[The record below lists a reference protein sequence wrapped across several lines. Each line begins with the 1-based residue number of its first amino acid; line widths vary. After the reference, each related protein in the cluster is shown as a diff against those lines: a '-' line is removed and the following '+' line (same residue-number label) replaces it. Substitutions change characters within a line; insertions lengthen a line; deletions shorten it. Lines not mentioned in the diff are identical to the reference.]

1 MSAKAAFNRDLGLR
15 INREIWNGRDLQKV
29 REYFSPDFV
38 ADRSP
43 YGVIRGLD
51 ELAASV
57 VRSRAAFEGFRED
70 VKTVVADD
78 EYVVIHFTI
87 RGRHTGPWGPLKA
100 TGREV
105 AFDEIVIMRV
115 RDGKVCELT
124 GVIDNLTGLRQVGA
138 IPSAPPQA

>member
-1 MSAKAAFNRDLGLR
+1 MSPKAEFNRDLGLR
-15 INREIWNGRDLQKV
+15 INREIWNGGDLRKV
-29 REYFSPDFV
+29 GEYFSSDFV

-78 EYVVIHFTI
+78 DHVVIHFTI
-87 RGRHTGPWGPLKA
+87 RGRHTGPWGPLQA

-105 AFDEIVIMRV
+105 AFDEIVIMKV
-115 RDGKVCELT
+115 RDGQVCELS

-138 IPSAPPQA
+138 IPAPPQR